1 MEGQHR
7 RSETDCCRDDTDGS
21 PYQVGSLVATPD
33 DGTNL
38 VRHRPSVVAPR
49 VLALELLQ
57 RGIRVVPTHA
67 ANAIGT

>member
-7 RSETDCCRDDTDGS
+7 RSETDRCRRDTDGS

-33 DGTNL
+33 YGTNL

-67 ANAIGT
+67 ADAIGT